1 MDGAKQRGA
10 VVVTS
15 VPDGRLTQRIEAGPH
30 VLFAD
35 EPPDAGDDRG
45 PTPYELLLA
54 ALGACTSMTLRM
66 YADMKKLPLDSV
78 SIRLTYERTHVK
90 DCEEDVE
97 TAIRRMHRI
106 EREVHLEGDLSDE
119 QRQRLLEIAERCPV
133 HRSLTEAKE
142 IVTSLV

>member
-1 MDGAKQRGA
+1 MDREA

-35 EPPDAGDDRG
+35 EPPEAGDDRG

-66 YADMKKLPLDSV
+66 YADAKKLPLASV
-78 SIRLTYERTHVK
+78 SVRLTYERTHVK

-97 TAIRRMHRI
+97 GKIRRVHRI
-106 EREVHLEGDLSDE
+106 EREIHLNGDLSDE
-119 QRQRLLEIAERCPV
+119 QRARLIEIADRCPV
-133 HRSLTEAKE
+133 SRSLTEEKE
-142 IVTSLV
+142 IVTRLV